1 MCQGCGCDRYVG
13 RGKQVALD
21 RAVEIVKELGLTV
34 QNLDDYENTELICD
48 FIAPFGS
55 QEDEVFQTAVWEAAL
70 HLSMPRLNRQER
82 YKAHVRA
89 FQDIFSRLPAR
100 GDPKHIVTVYHQ
112 LEQMVHE
119 LDEKDLAS
127 LDAETRD
134 ALQAVKRVHADL
146 AAKAARLKEKYGL

>member
-1 MCQGCGCDRYVG
+1 MCQGCGCDQYTG
-13 RGKQVALD
+13 TGKQAVLN
-21 RAVEIVKELGLTV
+21 RAVEIVKELGLTA

-55 QEDEVFQTAVWEAAL
+55 QEDEVYQTAVWEADL
-70 HLSMPRLNRQER
+70 HLGMPRLNHQER

-89 FQDIFSRLPAR
+89 FRDVFSRLPAQ

-119 LDEKDLAS
+119 LDDADLAS
-127 LDAETRD
+127 LDPRTRD
-134 ALQAVKRVHADL
+134 ALQTVKHVHVNL
-146 AAKAARLKEKYGL
+146 AAKAARLKQRYGL